1 MDGKRLSAAA
11 EVSGGTGGRPGG
23 VMTTSRARRRTLPL
37 GLLLLGVLGS
47 LLVGMSLPAAAAG
60 APFVALAAPAR
71 ILDTRVGGTT
81 ADGQFQAGGRF
92 SAAQTRELTVA
103 GRVGIPASGVGAVVL
118 NVTSVTASSSGYV
131 TVYPCGTRPNT
142 SSLNLRAGGTV
153 PNAVITTLSSTGR
166 VCLFSSGATDLL
178 VDVSGYLLSSGV
190 DGLASPVRLLDT
202 RAGVVALGQTG
213 RGPLAAGQ
221 EMPVAVANRG
231 GFAPNVSAV
240 VLNLTVVN
248 ARTAG
253 YLSVYPCGSRPNSSN
268 LNYGAGVTRANAV
281 VTGLVNGQ
289 FCVYSSGATDVLV
302 DASATLPTTTFSPLA
317 HPERL
322 LDTRAASTSD
332 NQFSNLGAEPANAT
346 LTLPLA
352 GRGSVPSG
360 AKAVV
365 LNLTAVAPTGGGYT
379 SVYPSGPAP
388 NASNLNYSKGEIAAN
403 LVVAPLS
410 ATGSVCIGTRAAATD
425 LVVDVTGYLLADV
438 PAGTAPCPSLAVS
451 TVPDTV
457 RDRLVY
463 RSPLQRVV
471 GADKVAVVVCTV
483 PVGYPGYDD
492 PAYTPIASTSS
503 ATVAAWANA
512 QVAPYFTNVSGG
524 KYVPTFVALPGVTLS
539 TASASAAG
547 GPDDCLAKAASVAGS
562 TYTNVLATDNR
573 NVDYGFASPGG
584 IPATATSNPTV
595 LTSGPPSTS
604 QRGLYV
610 GGDTV
615 FTHPNPMIT
624 VHEMGHT
631 IHWPHSHL
639 SSDEYDNPTDLMS
652 GSPGGPGTGW
662 CSSGDA
668 YAYAC
673 APQSALAFDRMAAGW
688 MTARQ
693 SIVNTGVVN
702 YDLDAANST
711 VANSGGTQLVAVP
724 DPNDRYSFLTLEG
737 RASVGYD
744 SLLSSTYCHVVPDPS
759 KPAGTT
765 MCDPAALTSGHDGV
779 VVSLVH
785 QTENVDG
792 VSLNRRQSQA
802 GGLPYS
808 FDHVLQLHDSVV
820 VDGVRISV
828 LARAGNVFTVSVGG
842 RYATP
847 TSMKTVAA
855 AAAAVPAPG
864 SVVVPRSAPE
874 TAH

>member
-1 MDGKRLSAAA
+1 
-11 EVSGGTGGRPGG
+11 
-23 VMTTSRARRRTLPL
+23 
-37 GLLLLGVLGS
+37 
-47 LLVGMSLPAAAAG
+47 MSVPATAAG

-81 ADGQFQAGGRF
+81 ADGQFRAGGRF
-92 SAAQTRELTVA
+92 SPGQTRELTVA
-103 GRVGIPASGVGAVVL
+103 GRVAIPASGVGAVVL
-118 NVTSVTASSSGYV
+118 NVTSVTASTSGYV
-131 TVYPCGTRPNT
+131 TVYPCGTLPNT
-142 SSLNLRAGGTV
+142 SSLNLRAGGTI

-166 VCLFSSGATDLL
+166 VCLFSSGQTDLI
-178 VDVSGYLLSSGV
+178 VDVSGYLLTSGV
-190 DGLASPVRLLDT
+190 DGLAAPVRLLDT
-202 RAGVVALGQTG
+202 RAGVVALGLTG
-213 RGPLAAGQ
+213 HGPMAAGQ
-221 EMPVAVANRG
+221 ETTVAVANRG
-231 GFAPNVSAV
+231 GFAPDATAV

-289 FCVYSSGATDVLV
+289 FCVYSSGATDVIV

-317 HPERL
+317 RPERL

-332 NQFSNLGAEPANAT
+332 NRYANLGAEPADAT

-492 PAYTPIASTSS
+492 PAWTSIAGASS
-503 ATVAAWANA
+503 ATVATWANA

-539 TASASAAG
+539 ASDASATG
-547 GPDDCLAKAASVAGS
+547 GPDDCLAKAASLAGS

-573 NVDYGFASPGG
+573 NVDYGFSSPGG

-610 GGDTV
+610 GGQTV
-615 FTHPNPMIT
+615 FTDPNPMIA

-639 SSDEYDNPTDLMS
+639 SADEYDNPTDLMS
-652 GSPGGPGTGW
+652 GSPGGPGAGW
-662 CSSGDA
+662 CASNTDA
-668 YAYAC
+668 SAYAC

-693 SIVNTGVVN
+693 SIVNSGVVN

-711 VANSGGTQLVAVP
+711 VANSGGTQLVAVS
-724 DPNDRYSFLTLEG
+724 DPNDRYSFLTIEG
-737 RASVGYD
+737 RASAGYD
-744 SLLSSTYCHVVPDPS
+744 SLLSSSYCHVVPDPAM
-759 KPAGTT
+759 PATT
-765 MCDPAALTSGHDGV
+765 MCDPAALSSGHDGV

-785 QTENVDG
+785 QSENVDG

-802 GGLPYS
+802 GGQPYS
-808 FDHVLQLHDSVV
+808 FDHVLRLHDSVV
-820 VDGVRISV
+820 IDGVSISV
-828 LARAGNVFTVSVGG
+828 VGRTGNVFTVSVGG

-847 TSMKTVAA
+847 SSMKTVAA
-855 AAAAVPAPG
+855 AAAAAPAPG
-864 SVVVPRSAPE
+864 SVVTPRSAPE
-874 TAH
+874 TAHSGSTSPS